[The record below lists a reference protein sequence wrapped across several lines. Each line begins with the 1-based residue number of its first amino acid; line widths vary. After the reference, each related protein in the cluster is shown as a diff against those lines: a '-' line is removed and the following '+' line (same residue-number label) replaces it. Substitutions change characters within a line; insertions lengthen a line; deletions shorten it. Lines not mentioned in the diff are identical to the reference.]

1 MSTQS
6 ILTDT
11 TTRMKKAVDHT
22 LHEFSTI
29 HTGKASPAMVESV
42 MVEAYGSMQ
51 QLKSCAAITTPDPRL
66 IQIQPWDKG
75 ITRAIEKA
83 LQMANI
89 GVNPVVDGNLIRL
102 PFPELSRE
110 RRQEFVKTAHR
121 LAEEGRVAVRHIRRD
136 AMEAAK
142 KLQKA
147 ATISEDDVKRT
158 EKDVQAL
165 TDKFIKEIETH
176 LAHKEKDLLTV

>member
-1 MSTQS
+1 MTSQTLADAQA
-6 ILTDT
+6 
-11 TTRMKKAVDHT
+11 RMKKAVDHT

-42 MVEAYGSMQ
+42 QVEAYGSMMP
-51 QLKSCAAITTPDPRL
+51 LKGCAAITTPDPRM

-75 ITRAIEKA
+75 LTRAIEKA

-89 GVNPVVDGNLIRL
+89 GVNPVVDGQVIRL
-102 PFPELSRE
+102 PFPELSKE

-121 LAEEGRVAVRHIRRD
+121 LAEEGRVAVRHVRRD

-142 KLQKA
+142 KLKKDGK
-147 ATISEDDVKRT
+147 ISEDDEKRL
-158 EKDVQAL
+158 EKDVQTA
-165 TDKFIKEIETH
+165 TDKAIKDIDSH
-176 LAHKEKDLLTV
+176 LANKEKDLMTV